1 MTSRYSLRFVEDLE
15 HTMSEAA
22 DNVEVAERVRDSKPL
37 KDEESAICGAPR
49 AIDGEKEKEDLKE
62 IGHYAVGRHNAQH
75 GKKLKFG
82 KIVSGTR
89 QLVAGTLYRL
99 VIEATDEEDGAD
111 AAGKLFEATVYHRP
125 WENHRSLE
133 HFQLHEPAAQA

>member
-1 MTSRYSLRFVEDLE
+1 
-15 HTMSEAA
+15 MSEAT
-22 DNVEVAERVRDSKPL
+22 DSGEVVERIRDFKPR
-37 KDEESAICGAPR
+37 KDVEGVMCGAPR
-49 AIDGEKEKEDLKE
+49 AIDGEQEKEELKE
-62 IGHYAVGRHNAQH
+62 IGHYAVREHNTKH

-99 VIEATDEEDGAD
+99 VIEASDEEDGAD
-111 AAGKLFEATVYHRP
+111 AAGKLFEATVYHRQ